1 MGSRAFSVVLGVL
14 LIPLVATSSSLAQG
28 RSVSIVPTG
37 TVLNVR
43 TTQPIAAAGTQVGM
57 TLTGVVDD
65 PVFVAGHVAIPRGAV
80 ATLEVVNVEQ
90 SSNLKGRDRI
100 TFKVRSIHTNS
111 GTYAV
116 ATNQVEVKGHSEG
129 KRAAGKVIGGAGI
142 GAALGGIFGGGT
154 GAALGAAAG
163 GGTGAVIAGSNKA
176 HLVVPAET
184 LLQFRLEGATQ
195 VRP

>member
-65 PVFVAGHVAIPRGAV
+65 PVFVAGHVAIPRGAI

-129 KRAAGKVIGGAGI
+129 KRAAGKVTEER
-142 GAALGGIFGGGT
+142 ALERRS
-154 GAALGAAAG
+154 AVSSAAAQ
-163 GGTGAVIAGSNKA
+163 APRSARPLA
-176 HLVVPAET
+176 AEPA
-184 LLQFRLEGATQ
+184 R
-195 VRP
+195 

>member
-14 LIPLVATSSSLAQG
+14 LIPLIATSSSLAQG
-28 RSVSIVPTG
+28 RGASIVPSG

-43 TTQPIAAAGTQVGM
+43 TTQPIAAAATQVGM
-57 TLTGVVDD
+57 TYTGVVDD
-65 PVFVAGHVAIPRGAV
+65 PVFVADLVAIPRGAT

-100 TFKVRSIHTNS
+100 AFKVRSIHTNS
-111 GTYAV
+111 GTFAV
-116 ATNQVEVKGHSEG
+116 ATNHVEARGRSEG
-129 KRAAGKVIGGAGI
+129 KRAAGKIIGGAGI

-176 HLVVPAET
+176 HLVLPAET